1 MKKYWL
7 LALLVLTAACQQA
20 PGPYTPAP
28 LDFGNQAPIRLN
40 VAEVRVVENYR
51 SSLQAPY
58 VEQEFPIMPAAGVKQ
73 WLKQRVQA
81 IGTQGVFEVTIDDAS
96 AKETKLTKTEGW
108 KSLITNDQDTRVD
121 ASLKVTM
128 RLYDGTSAISNAS
141 GDVIITRS
149 RTIDEKATVN
159 DRTKLFESMG
169 REMMAAFDK
178 EATLRLQQY
187 FSGYTKP

>member
-7 LALLVLTAACQQA
+7 LALTLLTVACQQA

-28 LDFGNQAPIRLN
+28 LEFGNQQPIRLN

-81 IGTQGVFEVTIDDAS
+81 VGTQGALEVVIDDAS
-96 AKETKLTKTEGW
+96 VKEVKLPKTEGW
-108 KSLITNDQDTRVD
+108 KNLFTNDQDARFD
-121 ASLKVTM
+121 ASLKVTF

-141 GDVIITRS
+141 GDVIVTRS

-159 DRTKLFESMG
+159 QRTKMFEEMG
-169 REMMAAFDK
+169 REMMTLFDK
-178 EATLRLQQY
+178 ESTLRLQQY
-187 FSGYTKP
+187 FNAYIK